1 MKQTDSINNG
11 VFDDP
16 KLKGKPLKR
25 FFRMLE
31 LDKKDI
37 YRVYVFAIFSGII
50 SLSLPLAIQGIISQ
64 MMGMQLSISIFVL
77 IFIVSIA
84 IFFSG
89 ALQIIQLKII
99 EDIQR
104 RIFTR
109 TSFEFAFKIPR
120 FKIERVLSVYPPEL
134 INRFFDILTVEKG
147 LPKIIIDLSTS
158 IITII
163 FGLMLLSVYH
173 PVFVFFGLLLLIF
186 IYVLFKFTGKKGL
199 ETKMEQS
206 SYKYAVAHWLQE
218 LGRSLITFKLMPYP
232 NIAITN
238 IDKKVSSY
246 LDARKKHFNVLVTQY
261 TAVIIFK
268 TLIITG
274 LLVLGALLV
283 VNKELNLGQF
293 VAVEIIIF
301 IIVNAIEKLILTLEF
316 VYDVLVGME
325 KISQV
330 LSMPVEE
337 GKDIDFNLPESDKGI
352 SIEVSQLSY
361 AAFDNNHKALE
372 NINLEIKAGEKICIV
387 GGNAS
392 GKSTLLHLLSG
403 IYSDYTGSISYNDI
417 PLQNF
422 SPSDL
427 TKQIACCFYNDD
439 IFTGTITD
447 NITMGQSGLL
457 NSIVDIAEH
466 LGLKEFIQSLPEGYE
481 TLLTPENRR
490 YPKTF
495 IQKIVLARNIC
506 KQPKLLILDNFLS
519 QFEATE
525 KEKIMNFLLSEK
537 QRWSLV
543 IISNEKQIAE
553 KCERLIMLDKG
564 AVVLDTSV
572 LSALQDKRVKNILNS

>member
-11 VFDDP
+11 AFDDP
-16 KLKGKPLKR
+16 QLQGKPIKR
-25 FFRMLE
+25 FFRMLSI
-31 LDKKDI
+31 DQKDL
-37 YRVYVFAIFSGII
+37 YRVYVFAVFSALI
-50 SLSLPLAIQGIISQ
+50 SLSLPLTIQAIISQ
-64 MMGMQLSISIFVL
+64 IMGMQLSSSLFVL
-77 IFIVSIA
+77 IFVASVA
-84 IFFSG
+84 ILFSG
-89 ALQIIQLKII
+89 IFQIIQLRII

-120 FKIERVLSVYPPEL
+120 FKIESVLSTYPPEL
-134 INRFFDILTVEKG
+134 INRYFEILTIEKG
-147 LPKIIIDLSTS
+147 LPKIIIDLSIS
-158 IITII
+158 LVSII
-163 FGLMLLSVYH
+163 FGLMLLSLYH

-218 LGRSLITFKLMPYP
+218 LGRSLITVKLMPYP

-387 GGNAS
+387 GGNGS

-403 IYSDYTGSISYNDI
+403 IYSDYSGSISYNDM

-422 SPSDL
+422 SSSDL
-427 TKQIACCFYNDD
+427 TKQIACCFYNDG
-439 IFTGTITD
+439 IFTGTIAE
-447 NITMGQSGLL
+447 NITMGHSGLF
-457 NSIVDIAEH
+457 NSIVDIVEH

-495 IQKIVLARNIC
+495 IQKIVLARTIL
-506 KQPKLLILDNFLS
+506 KQPKFLILDNFLS
-519 QFEATE
+519 QFEANE
-525 KEKIMNFLLSEK
+525 KEKIMNFLLSKK
-537 QRWSLV
+537 QRWTLV
-543 IISNEKQIAE
+543 IISNERQIAA
-553 KCERLIMLDKG
+553 KCERIIMLEKG
-564 AVVLDTSV
+564 TVVLDASV
-572 LSALQDKRVKNILNS
+572 LVALQDKGVKNILNS